1 MKIIMKIMFHLFRKI
16 VPYKWEKSAVCRGCP
31 NAANASKVAA
41 RPEKG
46 CRSNEVYDYE
56 DR

>member
-1 MKIIMKIMFHLFRKI
+1 MKIMFHLFRKI